1 MLPVAGVALVAG
13 AVALTLALTSSSS
26 SDTRIVDPREQSDS
40 DPRPGVPG
48 PPVAHEHTLDDRIEQ
63 AMRASRDAG
72 TSTGSAGS
80 AGESGAI
87 TPAQAQLV
95 LLRRAIEGRDF
106 DTAERYL
113 AELARSDDAAARD
126 EAMRLRDTARTDAL
140 AHEHSEIAKLV
151 RRGACAA
158 ARARAHVAIAAWGAD
173 PVLDR
178 AERAEGATSC
188 GTAVRTRSARHQGRA
203 SDTDAS
209 GADATAARR
218 IVEAFGAKDFAKV
231 FRNCQKRRAARRP
244 QTVLCM
250 RAACN
255 LGKYVVAREWASDAP
270 SIRLQ
275 VDGLNYCGYDHME
288 AARKELLRRRG
299 QTP

>member
-1 MLPVAGVALVAG
+1 
-13 AVALTLALTSSSS
+13 
-26 SDTRIVDPREQSDS
+26 
-40 DPRPGVPG
+40 
-48 PPVAHEHTLDDRIEQ
+48 
-63 AMRASRDAG
+63 
-72 TSTGSAGS
+72 
-80 AGESGAI
+80 
-87 TPAQAQLV
+87 
-95 LLRRAIEGRDF
+95 
-106 DTAERYL
+106 
-113 AELARSDDAAARD
+113 
-126 EAMRLRDTARTDAL
+126 MRLRDTARTDAL

-158 ARARAHVAIAAWGAD
+158 ARARAHVATAAWGAD

-178 AERAEGATSC
+178 AATSC
-188 GTAVRTRSARHQGRA
+188 GTAVRTRSASHPGRA

-209 GADATAARR
+209 GDDATARR